1 MLPVIALVGR
11 PNVGKSTLF
20 NYLTRTRDALV
31 ADYPG
36 LTRDRQYGL
45 VRRGEIR
52 SLVVDTGGITAT
64 SEGID
69 GVAVEQVQRALE
81 EADVVLFLVDT
92 RHGIHPI
99 DEEIGKNLR
108 KLGKQIV
115 LVANKTD
122 GLDANTHIAEFHK
135 MGFDKPWPI
144 AAAHGRGILELLQ
157 HVFEVVP
164 KSQFFDDALPGSGI
178 RVAVIGRPNVG
189 KSTLINRLL
198 GEERVVVFDQPGTTR
213 DSVFIPFER
222 SGQKYTLIDT
232 AGVRRRS
239 KVSETV
245 EKFSIVKTLRAI
257 DETHVV
263 IYLIDA
269 SEGVTDQDASLLGMV
284 LETGRAL
291 VIGLNKW
298 DGLSED
304 QREKVK
310 RQIDV
315 KLSFLEYAEQY
326 FISALHGSGVGKL
339 FDSVDALYRSA
350 MIDMGTPR
358 LTEILEQAI
367 SAHQPPLVS
376 GRRIKLK
383 FAHQGGQ
390 NPPVVIIHGNQ
401 TVAVPGSYKRYL
413 MNFFREKLG
422 LIGTPIRIEFKSPDN
437 PYAKKTRKS
446 ATNTAKGKDARPHD
460 KKRNKPKPAKHR

>member
-45 VRRGEIR
+45 VKRGDIK

-69 GVAVEQVQRALE
+69 GVAVEQVERALE
-81 EADVVLFLVDT
+81 EADVVLFMVDT

-99 DEEIGKNLR
+99 DEEIAKNLR
-108 KLGKQIV
+108 KLGKQVV
-115 LVANKTD
+115 LVANKVD

-135 MGFDKPWPI
+135 MGFEKPWPI
-144 AAAHGRGILELLQ
+144 AATHGRGVMELLKY
-157 HVFEVVP
+157 VFDILPTIE
-164 KSQFFDDALPGSGI
+164 SFDDTLAGEGI

-213 DSVFIPFER
+213 DSV
-222 SGQKYTLIDT
+222 DT
-232 AGVRRRS
+232 AGVRRRA
-239 KVSETV
+239 KVSETI

-257 DETHVV
+257 DDTHVV

-298 DGLSED
+298 DGLTED
-304 QREKVK
+304 QRDKVR

-315 KLSFLEYAEQY
+315 KLSFLEYAERY

-339 FDSVDALYRSA
+339 FESIGALYRSA
-350 MIDMGTPR
+350 MIDMSTPR
-358 LTEILEQAI
+358 LTEILENAI
-367 SAHQPPLVS
+367 KAHQPPLVG

-390 NPPVVIIHGNQ
+390 NPPVVVVHGNQ

-413 MNFFREKLG
+413 MNAFREKLN
-422 LIGTPIRIEFKSPDN
+422 LVGTPVRIEFKSPDN

-446 ATNTAKGKDARPHD
+446 ATNIAKSKAGKDLG
-460 KKRNKPKPAKHR
+460 KKRRAPSKHR

>member
-45 VRRGEIR
+45 VKRAEIKA
-52 SLVVDTGGITAT
+52 LVVDTGGITAT
-64 SEGID
+64 TEGID

-81 EADVVLFLVDT
+81 EADIVLFMVDT
-92 RHGIHPI
+92 RQGIHPI
-99 DEEIGKNLR
+99 DEEIAASLR
-108 KLGKQIV
+108 KKGKQVI
-115 LVANKTD
+115 LVANKVD

-135 MGFDKPWPI
+135 MGFEKPWPI
-144 AAAHGRGILELLQ
+144 AATHGRGVLELLK
-157 HVFEVVP
+157 HVLTLLP
-164 KSQFFDDALPGSGI
+164 KIESFDDVLAGGGI
-178 RVAVIGRPNVG
+178 RVAIIGRPNVG

-198 GEERVVVFDQPGTTR
+198 GEERVVVFDEPGTTR

-222 SGQKYTLIDT
+222 AGQEYTLIDT

-239 KVSETV
+239 KVSEAV

-263 IYLIDA
+263 IYMIDA

-315 KLSFLEYAEQY
+315 KLSFLEYAERY
-326 FISALHGSGVGKL
+326 FISALHGTGVGKL
-339 FDSVDALYRSA
+339 FESIDALYRSA
-350 MIDMGTPR
+350 MIDMSTPR
-358 LTEILEQAI
+358 LTEILEHAI
-367 SAHQPPLVS
+367 RAHQPPLVG

-390 NPPVVIIHGNQ
+390 NPPVVVIHGNQ

-413 MNFFREKLG
+413 MNAFRQKLR
-422 LIGTPIRIEFKSPDN
+422 LVGTPIRIEFKSPDN
-437 PYAKKTRKS
+437 PYAKKSRKS
-446 ATNTAKGKDARPHD
+446 ATNIAKGKEAKGLVSD
-460 KKRNKPKPAKHR
+460 KKKRKPNKHR

>member
-45 VRRGEIR
+45 VKRGDLK

-64 SEGID
+64 SDGVD
-69 GVAVEQVQRALE
+69 GVAVEQVQRAME
-81 EADVVLFLVDT
+81 EADVVLFMVDT

-99 DEEIGKNLR
+99 DEEIGVNLR
-108 KLGKQIV
+108 KLGKTVV
-115 LVANKTD
+115 LVANKVD

-135 MGFDKPWPI
+135 MGFEKPWPI
-144 AAAHGRGILELLQ
+144 TATHGRGVLELLK
-157 HVFEVVP
+157 HVLDIIP
-164 KSQFFDDALPGSGI
+164 KIDSFNDALPGEGI
-178 RVAVIGRPNVG
+178 RVAIIGRPNVG
-189 KSTLINRLL
+189 KSTFINRVL

-222 SGQKYTLIDT
+222 LGKKYTLIDT

-239 KVSETV
+239 KVSEV
-245 EKFSIVKTLRAI
+245 IEKFSIVKTLRAI
-257 DETHVV
+257 DDTHVV

-291 VIGLNKW
+291 VIGFNKW

-304 QREKVK
+304 QRDKVR

-315 KLSFLEYAEQY
+315 KLSFLEYAEQH

-339 FDSVDALYRSA
+339 FDSIGKLYRSA
-350 MIDMGTPR
+350 MIDMATPR
-358 LTEILEQAI
+358 LTEILGNAI
-367 SAHQPPLVS
+367 KAHQPPLVG

-390 NPPVVIIHGNQ
+390 NPPVVVIHGNQ
-401 TVAVPGSYKRYL
+401 TVSVPGSYKRYL
-413 MNFFREKLG
+413 MNTFREKLG
-422 LIGTPIRIEFKSPDN
+422 LVGTPVRLEFKSPDN
-437 PYAKKTRKS
+437 PYKKESRKS
-446 ATNTAKGKDARPHD
+446 ATNTAKGKAS
-460 KKRNKPKPAKHR
+460 KPLVKNRRKPSKHR

>member
-45 VRRGEIR
+45 VKRGDIK

-69 GVAVEQVQRALE
+69 GVAVEQVERALE
-81 EADVVLFLVDT
+81 EADVVLFMVDT

-99 DEEIGKNLR
+99 DEEIAKNLR
-108 KLGKQIV
+108 KLGKQVV
-115 LVANKTD
+115 LVANKVD

-135 MGFDKPWPI
+135 MGFEKPWPI
-144 AAAHGRGILELLQ
+144 AATHGRGVMELLKY
-157 HVFEVVP
+157 VFDILPTIE
-164 KSQFFDDALPGSGI
+164 SFDDTLAGEGI

-222 SGQKYTLIDT
+222 NGTKYTLIDT
-232 AGVRRRS
+232 AGVRRRA
-239 KVSETV
+239 KVSETI

-257 DETHVV
+257 DDTHVV

-298 DGLSED
+298 DGLTED
-304 QREKVK
+304 QRDKVR

-315 KLSFLEYAEQY
+315 KLSFLEYAERY

-339 FDSVDALYRSA
+339 FESIGALYRSA
-350 MIDMGTPR
+350 MIDMSTPR
-358 LTEILEQAI
+358 LTEILENAI
-367 SAHQPPLVS
+367 KAHQPPLVG

-390 NPPVVIIHGNQ
+390 NPPVVVVHGNQ

-413 MNFFREKLG
+413 MNAFREKLN
-422 LIGTPIRIEFKSPDN
+422 LVGTPVRIEFKSPDN

-446 ATNTAKGKDARPHD
+446 ATNIAKSKAGKDLG
-460 KKRNKPKPAKHR
+460 KKRRAPTKHR

>member
-45 VRRGEIR
+45 VKRGVGNA
-52 SLVVDTGGITAT
+52 LVVDTGGITAT

-69 GVAVEQVQRALE
+69 GVAVEQVKRALE

-92 RHGIHPI
+92 RQGVHPI
-99 DEEIGKNLR
+99 DEEIAKSLR
-108 KLGKQIV
+108 KQGQQVV
-115 LVANKTD
+115 LVANKVD
-122 GLDANTHIAEFHK
+122 GLDVNTHIADFHRL
-135 MGFDKPWPI
+135 GFEKPWPI
-144 AAAHGRGILELLQ
+144 AATHGRGVLDLLT
-157 HVFEVVP
+157 HVFSLIPAASFSNE
-164 KSQFFDDALPGSGI
+164 SLPGEGI

-222 SGQKYTLIDT
+222 GGKKYTLIDT

-239 KVSETV
+239 KVSEAV
-245 EKFSIVKTLRAI
+245 EKFSIVQTLRAI
-257 DETHVV
+257 DDTHVV

-291 VIGLNKW
+291 VIGFNKW

-304 QREKVK
+304 QRDKVK
-310 RQIDV
+310 RQVDV
-315 KLSFLEYAEQY
+315 KLSFLEYAERY
-326 FISALHGSGVGKL
+326 YISALHGSGVGKL
-339 FDSVDALYRSA
+339 FESIGALYRSA
-350 MIDMGTPR
+350 MVDLSTPR
-358 LTEILEQAI
+358 LTEIMEQAI
-367 SAHQPPLVS
+367 KAHQPPLVK

-383 FAHQGGQ
+383 YAHQGGQ
-390 NPPVVIIHGNQ
+390 NPPVIVIHGNQ
-401 TVAVPGSYKRYL
+401 TVAVPISYKRYL
-413 MNFFREKLG
+413 MNVFRDKLN
-422 LIGTPIRIEFKSPDN
+422 LVGTPVRLEFKSPDN
-437 PYAKKTRKS
+437 PYLKKTRKS
-446 ATNTAKGKDARPHD
+446 ATNIAKGKAAKSSVT
-460 KKRNKPKPAKHR
+460 KKPRKPPKHR

>member
-45 VRRGEIR
+45 VKRGDINA
-52 SLVVDTGGITAT
+52 LVVDTGGITAT

-81 EADVVLFLVDT
+81 EADVVLFMVDT

-99 DEEIGKNLR
+99 DEEIANNLR
-108 KLGKQIV
+108 KQGKQVV
-115 LVANKTD
+115 LVANKVD

-135 MGFDKPWPI
+135 MGFEKPWPI
-144 AAAHGRGILELLQ
+144 AATHGRGVQELLR
-157 HVFEVVP
+157 HIFTVLPHIE
-164 KSQFFDDALPGSGI
+164 SFDDTIAGGGI
-178 RVAVIGRPNVG
+178 RVAIIGRPNVG

-198 GEERVVVFDQPGTTR
+198 GEERVVVFDEPGTTR

-222 SGQKYTLIDT
+222 AGQEYTLIDT

-239 KVSETV
+239 KVSEAV

-263 IYLIDA
+263 IYMIDA

-304 QREKVK
+304 QRDKVK

-315 KLSFLEYAEQY
+315 KLAFLEYAERY
-326 FISALHGSGVGKL
+326 FISALHGTGVGKL
-339 FDSVDALYRSA
+339 FESIGALYRSA
-350 MIDMGTPR
+350 MIDMATPR
-358 LTEILEQAI
+358 LTEILDHAI
-367 SAHQPPLVS
+367 RAHQPPLVG

-390 NPPVVIIHGNQ
+390 NPPVVVIHGNQ

-413 MNFFREKLG
+413 MNAFREKLG
-422 LIGTPIRIEFKSPDN
+422 LVGTPVRLEFKSPDN
-437 PYAKKTRKS
+437 PYAKKSRKS
-446 ATNTAKGKDARPHD
+446 ATNIAKGKEGKSLEK
-460 KKRNKPKPAKHR
+460 KKRKPSKHR

>member
-45 VRRGEIR
+45 VKRADIK

-64 SEGID
+64 SDGID
-69 GVAVEQVQRALE
+69 GVAIEQVQRALD
-81 EADVVLFLVDT
+81 EADVVLFMVDT

-99 DEEIGKNLR
+99 DEELGKNLR
-108 KLGKQIV
+108 KLGKQVV
-115 LVANKTD
+115 LVANKID
-122 GLDANTHIAEFHK
+122 GLDANTHVAEFHK

-144 AAAHGRGILELLQ
+144 AATHGRGVLELLK
-157 HVFEVVP
+157 HVVDILPSIESFNE
-164 KSQFFDDALPGSGI
+164 ALPGDGI

-198 GEERVVVFDQPGTTR
+198 GEERVVVFDEPGTTR

-222 SGQKYTLIDT
+222 SGKKYTLIDT
-232 AGVRRRS
+232 AGVRRRAR
-239 KVSETV
+239 VSEV
-245 EKFSIVKTLRAI
+245 IEKFSIVQTLRAI
-257 DETHVV
+257 DDTHVV

-298 DGLSED
+298 DGLTED

-326 FISALHGSGVGKL
+326 FISALHGSSVGKL
-339 FDSVDALYRSA
+339 FDSIGALYKSA
-350 MIDMGTPR
+350 MIEMSTPR
-358 LTEILEQAI
+358 LTEILENAI
-367 SAHQPPLVS
+367 KAHQPPLVG

-413 MNFFREKLG
+413 MNAFREKLG
-422 LIGTPIRIEFKSPDN
+422 LVGTPIRVEFKSPDN

-446 ATNTAKGKDARPHD
+446 STNIAKGKASKGKD
-460 KKRNKPKPAKHR
+460 KKRHKSSKHR

>member
-45 VRRGEIR
+45 VKRGDIR
-52 SLVVDTGGITAT
+52 SLVVDTGGVTAT

-81 EADVVLFLVDT
+81 EADVVLFMVDT
-92 RHGIHPI
+92 RHGVHPI
-99 DEEIGKNLR
+99 DEELGKNLR
-108 KLGKQIV
+108 KLGKQVV
-115 LVANKTD
+115 LVANKID
-122 GLDANTHIAEFHK
+122 GLDANTHIAEFHQ
-135 MGFDKPWPI
+135 MGFDKPWPT
-144 AAAHGRGILELLQ
+144 AATHGRGVLELLK
-157 HVFEVVP
+157 HVF
-164 KSQFFDDALPGSGI
+164 SLLPPVEFVNDTLAGEGI

-189 KSTLINRLL
+189 KSTLINRIL

-222 SGQKYTLIDT
+222 DGTQYTLIDT
-232 AGVRRRS
+232 AGVRRRA
-239 KVSETV
+239 KVSEV
-245 EKFSIVKTLRAI
+245 IEKFSIVKTLRAI
-257 DETHVV
+257 DDTHVV

-298 DGLSED
+298 DGLTED
-304 QREKVK
+304 QRDKVR

-315 KLSFLEYAEQY
+315 KLSFLEYAERY

-339 FDSVDALYRSA
+339 FESIGALYRSA
-350 MIDMGTPR
+350 MIDMSTPR
-358 LTEILEQAI
+358 LTEILEHALR
-367 SAHQPPLVS
+367 AHQPPLVG

-413 MNFFREKLG
+413 MNTFREKLN
-422 LIGTPIRIEFKSPDN
+422 LVGTPVRIEFKSPDN

-446 ATNTAKGKDARPHD
+446 ATNIAKTKAGKDLG
-460 KKRNKPKPAKHR
+460 KKRHKQSKHR

>member
-45 VRRGEIR
+45 VKRGDIN

-64 SEGID
+64 SDGID
-69 GVAVEQVQRALE
+69 GVAIEQVQRALE

-99 DEEIGKNLR
+99 DEELGKNLR
-108 KLGKQIV
+108 KLGKEVV
-115 LVANKTD
+115 LVANKID

-135 MGFDKPWPI
+135 MGFGKPWPT
-144 AAAHGRGILELLQ
+144 AATHGRGVLELLK
-157 HVFEVVP
+157 HVFEVLP
-164 KSQFFDDALPGSGI
+164 AIDSYTDALPGDGI

-222 SGQKYTLIDT
+222 AGKKYTLIDT
-232 AGVRRRS
+232 AGVRRRA
-239 KVSETV
+239 KVSEAI
-245 EKFSIVKTLRAI
+245 EKFSIVQTLRAI
-257 DETHVV
+257 DDTHVV

-298 DGLSED
+298 DGLTED

-339 FDSVDALYRSA
+339 FDSIGALYKSA
-350 MIDMGTPR
+350 MIDMSTPR
-358 LTEILEQAI
+358 LTEILENAI
-367 SAHQPPLVS
+367 RAHQPPLVG

-401 TVAVPGSYKRYL
+401 TVAVPGSYRRYL
-413 MNFFREKLG
+413 MNAFREKLS
-422 LIGTPIRIEFKSPDN
+422 LVGTPIKIEFKSPDN
-437 PYAKKTRKS
+437 PYAKKVRKS
-446 ATNTAKGKDARPHD
+446 ATNIAKGKEAKAKE
-460 KKRNKPKPAKHR
+460 KKRNKPSKHR

>member
-45 VRRGEIR
+45 VKRGDIK
-52 SLVVDTGGITAT
+52 SLVVDTGGITAI

-69 GVAVEQVQRALE
+69 AVAVEQVERALE
-81 EADVVLFLVDT
+81 EADVVLFMVDT

-99 DEEIGKNLR
+99 DEEIAQKLR

-115 LVANKTD
+115 LVANKVD
-122 GLDANTHIAEFHK
+122 GLDANTHIADFHK
-135 MGFDKPWPI
+135 MGFEKPWPI
-144 AAAHGRGILELLQ
+144 AATHGRGVTELLK
-157 HVFEVVP
+157 HVFDILPQIE
-164 KSQFFDDALPGSGI
+164 SFDDALAGDGI

-198 GEERVVVFDQPGTTR
+198 GEERVVVFDEPGTTR

-222 SGQKYTLIDT
+222 NGTKYTLIDT

-239 KVSETV
+239 KVSEV
-245 EKFSIVKTLRAI
+245 IEKFSIVKTLRAI
-257 DETHVV
+257 DDTHVV

-304 QREKVK
+304 QRDKVR

-315 KLSFLEYAEQY
+315 KLSFMEYAERY
-326 FISALHGSGVGKL
+326 FISALHGSSVGKL
-339 FDSVDALYRSA
+339 FESIGALYRSA
-350 MIDMGTPR
+350 MIDMSTPR
-358 LTEILEQAI
+358 LTDILENAI
-367 SAHQPPLVS
+367 KAHQPPLVG

-413 MNFFREKLG
+413 MNVFRDKLN
-422 LIGTPIRIEFKSPDN
+422 LVGTPVRIEFKSPDN
-437 PYAKKTRKS
+437 PYAKKKRK
-446 ATNTAKGKDARPHD
+446 TETHIAKTKAGQDLG
-460 KKRNKPKPAKHR
+460 KKRKRPKHR

>member
-45 VRRGEIR
+45 VKRGDVR
-52 SLVVDTGGITAT
+52 SLVVDTGGVTAT
-64 SEGID
+64 SDGID

-81 EADVVLFLVDT
+81 EADVVLFLVDI

-99 DEEIGKNLR
+99 DEELGKNLR
-108 KLGKQIV
+108 KLGKKVV
-115 LVANKTD
+115 LVANKID
-122 GLDANTHIAEFHK
+122 GIDANTHIAEFHR

-144 AAAHGRGILELLQ
+144 AAAHGRGVLELLK
-157 HVFEVVP
+157 HVF
-164 KSQFFDDALPGSGI
+164 DLLPPVEFVNDTLAGEGI

-189 KSTLINRLL
+189 KSTLINRIL

-222 SGQKYTLIDT
+222 TGTKYTLIDT

-239 KVSETV
+239 RVSETI
-245 EKFSIVKTLRAI
+245 EKFSIVQTLRAI
-257 DETHVV
+257 DDTHVV

-298 DGLSED
+298 DGLTEE

-315 KLSFLEYAEQY
+315 KLSFLEYAERY

-339 FDSVDALYRSA
+339 FDSIGALYRSA
-350 MIDMGTPR
+350 MIEMSTPR
-358 LTEILEQAI
+358 LTEVLEHALR
-367 SAHQPPLVS
+367 AHQPPLVG

-390 NPPVVIIHGNQ
+390 NPPVVVIHGNQ
-401 TVAVPGSYKRYL
+401 TVSVPGSYKRYL
-413 MNFFREKLG
+413 MNTFREKLN
-422 LIGTPIRIEFKSPDN
+422 LVGTPIRIEFKSPDN
-437 PYAKKTRKS
+437 PYRKETRKS
-446 ATNTAKGKDARPHD
+446 STNIAKGKAAKTLG
-460 KKRNKPKPAKHR
+460 KKKFKATKHR

>member
-45 VRRGEIR
+45 VRRGDLK
-52 SLVVDTGGITAT
+52 SLVVDTGGVTAT

-69 GVAVEQVQRALE
+69 GVAIEQVERALE
-81 EADVVLFLVDT
+81 EADVVLFMVDT
-92 RHGIHPI
+92 RHGMHPI
-99 DEEIGKNLR
+99 DEEIALNLR
-108 KLGKQIV
+108 KLDKQVV
-115 LVANKTD
+115 LVANKVD
-122 GLDANTHIAEFHK
+122 GLDANSYIAEFNK
-135 MGFDKPWPI
+135 MGFEKPWPI
-144 AAAHGRGILELLQ
+144 AATHGRGVVELLK
-157 HVFEVVP
+157 HVFTILPTVDSFSE
-164 KSQFFDDALPGSGI
+164 ALPGDGI

-189 KSTLINRLL
+189 KSTLINRIL
-198 GEERVVVFDQPGTTR
+198 GEERVVVFDEPGTTR

-222 SGQKYTLIDT
+222 SGKKYTLIDT

-239 KVSETV
+239 KVSEVV

-257 DETHVV
+257 EDTHVV

-291 VIGLNKW
+291 VIGFNKW

-304 QREKVK
+304 QRDKVK

-339 FDSVDALYRSA
+339 FDSIGALYRSA
-350 MIDMGTPR
+350 MVEMSTPR
-358 LTEILEQAI
+358 LTEILGYALK
-367 SAHQPPLVS
+367 AHQPPLVG

-390 NPPVVIIHGNQ
+390 NPPVVVIHGNQ
-401 TVAVPGSYKRYL
+401 TKSVPGSYKRYL
-413 MNFFREKLG
+413 MNTFRQKLD
-422 LIGTPIRIEFKSPDN
+422 LVGTPIRIEFKSPDN
-437 PYAKKTRKS
+437 PHQKETRKS
-446 ATNTAKGKDARPHD
+446 ATNISKGKDGKSLG
-460 KKRNKPKPAKHR
+460 KKKFKLKKHR

>member
-45 VRRGEIR
+45 VKRGDIR

-69 GVAVEQVQRALE
+69 GVAVEQVERAIE
-81 EADVVLFLVDT
+81 EADVVLFMVDT

-99 DEEIGKNLR
+99 DEEISKNLR
-108 KLGKQIV
+108 KLGKEVV
-115 LVANKTD
+115 LVANKVD
-122 GLDANTHIAEFHK
+122 GLDANTHVAEFHK
-135 MGFDKPWPI
+135 MGFEKPWPI
-144 AAAHGRGILELLQ
+144 AATHGRGVMELLK
-157 HVFEVVP
+157 HVFDV
-164 KSQFFDDALPGSGI
+164 LPRIDSFNDVLAGEGI

-222 SGQKYTLIDT
+222 DGTNYTLIDT

-239 KVSETV
+239 KVSEV
-245 EKFSIVKTLRAI
+245 IEKFSIVKTLRAI
-257 DETHVV
+257 DDTHVV

-298 DGLSED
+298 DGLTED

-315 KLSFLEYAEQY
+315 KLSFLEYAERY

-339 FDSVDALYRSA
+339 FESIEALYRSA
-350 MIDMGTPR
+350 MIDMSTPR
-358 LTEILEQAI
+358 LTEILENAL
-367 SAHQPPLVS
+367 SAHQPPLVG

-413 MNFFREKLG
+413 MNVFREKLG
-422 LIGTPIRIEFKSPDN
+422 LVGTPIKIEFKSPDN
-437 PYAKKTRKS
+437 PYTKKTRKS
-446 ATNTAKGKDARPHD
+446 ATNIARGKEVKAKD
-460 KKRNKPKPAKHR
+460 KKRPKQKKHR

>member
-1 MLPVIALVGR
+1 LA
-11 PNVGKSTLF
+11 
-20 NYLTRTRDALV
+20 
-31 ADYPG
+31 
-36 LTRDRQYGL
+36 
-45 VRRGEIR
+45 GE
-52 SLVVDTGGITAT
+52 
-64 SEGID
+64 
-69 GVAVEQVQRALE
+69 
-81 EADVVLFLVDT
+81 
-92 RHGIHPI
+92 
-99 DEEIGKNLR
+99 
-108 KLGKQIV
+108 
-115 LVANKTD
+115 
-122 GLDANTHIAEFHK
+122 
-135 MGFDKPWPI
+135 
-144 AAAHGRGILELLQ
+144 
-157 HVFEVVP
+157 
-164 KSQFFDDALPGSGI
+164 GI

-222 SGQKYTLIDT
+222 NGTKYTLIDT
-232 AGVRRRS
+232 AGVRRRA
-239 KVSETV
+239 KVSETI

-257 DETHVV
+257 DDTHVV

-298 DGLSED
+298 DGLTED
-304 QREKVK
+304 QRDKVR

-315 KLSFLEYAEQY
+315 KLSFLEYAERY

-339 FDSVDALYRSA
+339 FESIGALYRSA
-350 MIDMGTPR
+350 MIDMSTPR
-358 LTEILEQAI
+358 LTEILENAI
-367 SAHQPPLVS
+367 KAHQPPLVG

-390 NPPVVIIHGNQ
+390 NPPVVVVHGNQ

-413 MNFFREKLG
+413 MNAFREKLN
-422 LIGTPIRIEFKSPDN
+422 LVGTPVRIEFKSPDN

-446 ATNTAKGKDARPHD
+446 ATNIAKSKAGKDLG
-460 KKRNKPKPAKHR
+460 KKRRAPSKHR

>member
-45 VRRGEIR
+45 VKRGDIR
-52 SLVVDTGGITAT
+52 SLVVDTGGITA
-64 SEGID
+64 SDDGID
-69 GVAVEQVQRALE
+69 GVAIEQVQRALE

-99 DEEIGKNLR
+99 DEEIAKNLR

-144 AAAHGRGILELLQ
+144 AATHGRGILDLLK
-157 HVFEVVP
+157 HVFDLLPVIE
-164 KSQFFDDALPGSGI
+164 SFDDSLPGSGI

-198 GEERVVVFDQPGTTR
+198 GEERVVVYDQPGTTR

-222 SGQKYTLIDT
+222 GGQKYTLIDT

-245 EKFSIVKTLRAI
+245 EKFSIVQTLRAI
-257 DETHVV
+257 DDTHVV

-298 DGLSED
+298 DGLDED
-304 QREKVK
+304 QRDKVK

-339 FDSVDALYRSA
+339 FESIVALYRTA
-350 MIDMGTPR
+350 MIDMATPR
-358 LTEILEQAI
+358 LTDILEQAI
-367 SAHQPPLVS
+367 RAHQPPLVS

-413 MNFFREKLG
+413 MNVFREKLG
-422 LIGTPIRIEFKSPDN
+422 LVGTPIRIEFKSPDN
-437 PYAKKTRKS
+437 PYAKQSRMS
-446 ATNTAKGKDARPHD
+446 ATHIAKSKNSKSLQKKPH
-460 KKRNKPKPAKHR
+460 KPVKHR